1 MAPNCP
7 RWRLF
12 VHLVVDLCRDSTEA
26 GSNLL
31 KLRVTD
37 GFFWRYEIPS
47 GTVIGPLSDPR
58 PLPQRP
64 LPDRD
69 LAPTKGARIHS
80 CKRSTASASC
90 DALIL
95 QGLPDRSRAILTLS
109 ALVGAM
115 SLARAV
121 SDESLSREI
130 LKTAAELLKKP
141 ASEYLES

>member
-1 MAPNCP
+1 MASFGALRYP
-7 RWRLF
+7 R
-12 VHLVVDLCRDSTEA
+12 EP
-26 GSNLL
+26 LL
-31 KLRVTD
+31 
-37 GFFWRYEIPS
+37 
-47 GTVIGPLSDPR
+47 DPR
-58 PLPQRP
+58 SLH
-64 LPDRD
+64 DRD
-69 LAPTKGARIHS
+69 LAPTKGSRIHS

-95 QGLPDRSRAILTLS
+95 RGLPDRSRAILTLS